1 MMRCARFE
9 RLAALA
15 LGAGARILQAGNGAF
30 VAQHQGQ
37 RFQLRNLAEVAGW
50 LAAVNPQRQ
59 SDIAH
64 AAKRTAKLKGASK
77 RAAGVRP

>member
-37 RFQLRNLAEVAGW
+37 RFHLHSLAEVADW
-50 LAAVNPQRQ
+50 LVAVNPQRQ
-59 SDIAH
+59 AEIAH
-64 AAKRTAKLKGASK
+64 AAKRTAKLKRTTARG
-77 RAAGVRP
+77 RR